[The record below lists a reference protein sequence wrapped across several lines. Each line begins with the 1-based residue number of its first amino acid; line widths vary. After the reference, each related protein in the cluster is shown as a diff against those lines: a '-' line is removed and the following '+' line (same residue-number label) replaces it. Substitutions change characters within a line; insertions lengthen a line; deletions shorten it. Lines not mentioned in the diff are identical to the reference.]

1 MKQESRFVAVL
12 GQWKVP
18 LIVVVV
24 GGAVLYG
31 LTRLPGSS
39 RDSDP
44 AEPPVANVSVMT
56 VPQLRFADTLTLKGT
71 VEPWATI
78 RLSAEIAGKVVA
90 VRAVEGELL
99 KPGQELIFLES
110 DLLEPT
116 HTQAAAQAE
125 RDQREVARR
134 MEANNKGVV
143 TPAEVDRATAQ
154 AKISRAAEI
163 YVAAQL
169 RRTVISAPDRVH
181 DLELSDGQLGLLNA
195 LPVEIGASVAP
206 GDEVAEIVVR
216 STVKVVVDVPERDVG
231 FFAEGQSVSVEMA
244 VPRNRRRAAEEEV
257 VGEDG
262 RLSFVRRRGT
272 IHYINDTADP
282 KTRTFRLE
290 ISIPNPDGRIRTGI
304 IVKAHLVRQILR
316 NVVMVPLE
324 TVIPLPEAGTY
335 EVYVENS
342 GKAQQRR
349 VRLGLLREGWVQ
361 VLPARGD
368 GWGVRAGEQLIV
380 KGQRLVGDGQT
391 VAVQPDPS
399 PPAMPDFMEVA
410 APATRPAGTVVPETG
425 GGA

>member
-1 MKQESRFVAVL
+1 MKQESRFVAAL
-12 GQWKVP
+12 GRWKVP

-24 GGAVLYG
+24 GGAILFG

-39 RDSDP
+39 RDP
-44 AEPPVANVSVMT
+44 EPTEAPVANVSVMT
-56 VPQLRFADTLTLKGT
+56 VAQLRFADTLTLKGT

-99 KPGQELIFLES
+99 KPGQELIFLER
-110 DLLEPT
+110 DLLEPA

-125 RDQREVARR
+125 LDQRELARR

-154 AKISRAAEI
+154 ARISRAAEM
-163 YVAAQL
+163 YAAAQL

-181 DLELSDGQLGLLNA
+181 GLELPAGQLGLLNA
-195 LPVEIGASVAP
+195 LPAEIGANVAP

-216 STVKVVVDVPERDVG
+216 STVKVVVDVPERDIG
-231 FFAEGQSVSVEMA
+231 FFTEGQRVEVETT
-244 VPRNRRRAAEEEV
+244 VPLDGAQAGAGEII
-257 VGEDG
+257 GEDG
-262 RLSFVRRRGT
+262 RLALVTIHGT
-272 IHYINDTADP
+272 IHHIWATADP

-290 ISIPNPDGRIRTGI
+290 IRVPNPDGRIRTGI
-304 IVKAHLVRQILR
+304 IVKAHLIRQVLR
-316 NVVMVPLE
+316 DVIMVPLE
-324 TVIPLPEAGTY
+324 AVIPLPQAGTY

-368 GWGVRAGEQLIV
+368 GWGVRAGE
-380 KGQRLVGDGQT
+380 
-391 VAVQPDPS
+391 
-399 PPAMPDFMEVA
+399 
-410 APATRPAGTVVPETG
+410 
-425 GGA
+425 